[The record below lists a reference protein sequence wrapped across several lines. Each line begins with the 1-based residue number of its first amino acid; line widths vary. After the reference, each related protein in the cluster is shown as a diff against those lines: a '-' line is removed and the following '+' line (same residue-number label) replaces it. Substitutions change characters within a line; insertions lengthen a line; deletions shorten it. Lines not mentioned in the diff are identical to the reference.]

1 MSAGIRREELIRMFA
16 AAAQQIRQ
24 EHERLSQ
31 LDCICGDGD
40 HGTTMV
46 RAMEEM
52 EAVFDSTT
60 DARLGPL
67 LKAAGWG
74 VLGVD
79 GGASSAILGTFFAG
93 MGGVELGEECDCR
106 DLAASLDAGL
116 RAVQKQSKA
125 TPGDKT
131 MMDALVPAVET
142 FAAAA
147 AAGRE
152 AEDAM
157 KLAADAAQAGAD
169 ATKDMVG
176 RFGRARFLGE
186 KTRGCEDAGA
196 VSIALLFRGFSV
208 GLSEEKEG
216 SYA

>member
-1 MSAGIRREELIRMFA
+1 MFA
-16 AAAQQIRQ
+16 AAAQQIRR

-31 LDCICGDGD
+31 LDSICGDGD

-46 RAMEEM
+46 NAVEAMETAM
-52 EAVFDSTT
+52 NATSATNLSV
-60 DARLGPL
+60 L
-67 LKAAGWG
+67 LKGVGWG

-93 MGGVELGEECDCR
+93 MGVTDLGEECDCGQFAR
-106 DLAASLDAGL
+106 SLAAGL

-125 TPGDKT
+125 TAGDKT

-147 AAGRE
+147 ADGSDVRE
-152 AEDAM
+152 AM
-157 KLAADAAQAGAD
+157 KQAADAAQAGAD
-169 ATKDMVG
+169 ATKDMVA
-176 RFGRARFLGE
+176 RYGRAKFLGD

-208 GLSEEKEG
+208 ALSEEKED
-216 SYA
+216 SHA

>member
-1 MSAGIRREELIRMFA
+1 MSEGIRREEMIRMFA
-16 AAAQQIRQ
+16 GAAEQIRQ

-46 RAMEEM
+46 RAVEEM
-52 EAVFDSTT
+52 EAAMNATSGNDLSV
-60 DARLGPL
+60 L
-67 LKAAGWG
+67 LKGAGWG

-93 MGGVELGEECDCR
+93 MGGVELGEECDGSQ
-106 DLAASLDAGL
+106 LAGSLDAGL
-116 RAVQKQSKA
+116 RAVQRQSKA
-125 TPGDKT
+125 KTGDKT

-147 AAGRE
+147 AAGRDVAE
-152 AEDAM
+152 AM
-157 KLAADAAQAGAD
+157 QQAADAAQAGAD
-169 ATKDMVG
+169 ATKNMVA
-176 RFGRARFLGE
+176 RFGRAKFLGE

-196 VSIALLFRGFSV
+196 VSIALLFRGFSTA
-208 GLSEEKEG
+208 LSGEKEDR
-216 SYA
+216 YA